1 MSQALQRMGNTAIAE
16 SSAMSDWQ
24 VICEQSQM
32 LLKSGFLPPS
42 IKSPEQALAI
52 ILQGRELGI
61 GPMAALNNISIIQGK
76 PTVSPQLMLAMANST
91 REVEDVQITSSEQGA
106 TVTIKRKGRKA
117 HTTTFG
123 PKDAKAMGLDGKDN
137 YKKQPATMYQW
148 RAVAANL
155 RVTFADVILGLYT
168 PDEMGAVVDEEGAIE
183 SGFNEPLRETVT
195 VSGEI
200 VDDSVVVT
208 DELCAQLTQLLLAK
222 MSQSDVDQWWNKRSN
237 KRTDEKWLRDAIQHH
252 SAFDRAA
259 VVARIQ
265 ELGYAL
271 VKAGDTTAGDLGDMS
286 TLDDQTLGILLKD
299 FQERVADLEQGAE

>member
-16 SSAMSDWQ
+16 PSAMSDWQ

-32 LLKSGFLPPS
+32 LLKSGFLPQS

-222 MSQSDVDQWWNKRSN
+222 MSQSDVDQWWKKRSN
-237 KRTDEKWLRDAIQHH
+237 KRTDEKWLRNAIKYH
-252 SAFDRAA
+252 SVFDRAA
-259 VVARIQ
+259 VISQIEAVAY
-265 ELGYAL
+265 EL
-271 VKAGDTTAGDLGDMS
+271 VKAGDETAGNLGDFDAMSNEELQS
-286 TLDDQTLGILLKD
+286 TLL
-299 FQERVADLEQGAE
+299 DLQARKGAE

>member
-16 SSAMSDWQ
+16 PSAMSDWQ

-32 LLKSGFLPPS
+32 LLKSGFLPQS

-222 MSQSDVDQWWNKRSN
+222 MSQSDVDQWWKKRSN

-259 VVARIQ
+259 VISQIEAVAY
-265 ELGYAL
+265 EL
-271 VKAGDTTAGDLGDMS
+271 VKAGDETAANLGDFDAMSNEQLQS
-286 TLDDQTLGILLKD
+286 TLL
-299 FQERVADLEQGAE
+299 DLQARKGAE

>member
-16 SSAMSDWQ
+16 SSVMSDWQ

-32 LLKSGFLPPS
+32 LLKSGFLPQS

-76 PTVSPQLMLAMANST
+76 PTVSPQLMLAMANAT

-183 SGFNEPLRETVT
+183 SGFNEPLREAVT

-200 VDDSVVVT
+200 VDDSVVAT

-222 MSQSDVDQWWNKRSN
+222 MSQADVDQWWKKRSN
-237 KRTDEKWLRDAIQHH
+237 KRTDEKWLRDAIRHH

-259 VVARIQ
+259 VISQIEAVAY
-265 ELGYAL
+265 EL
-271 VKAGDTTAGDLGDMS
+271 VKAGDETAGSLGDFDAMSNEELQS
-286 TLDDQTLGILLKD
+286 TLL
-299 FQERVADLEQGAE
+299 DLQARKGAE

>member
-1 MSQALQRMGNTAIAE
+1 MSQALQRMGNTSIAE
-16 SSAMSDWQ
+16 PSAMSDWQ

-32 LLKSGFLPPS
+32 LLKSGFLPQS

-76 PTVSPQLMLAMANST
+76 PTVSPQLMLAMANAT

-222 MSQSDVDQWWNKRSN
+222 MSQSDVDQWWKKRSN

-259 VVARIQ
+259 VISQIETVAY
-265 ELGYAL
+265 EL
-271 VKAGDTTAGDLGDMS
+271 VKAGDETAANLGDFDAMSNEELQS
-286 TLDDQTLGILLKD
+286 TLL
-299 FQERVADLEQGAE
+299 DLQARKGAE

>member
-1 MSQALQRMGNTAIAE
+1 
-16 SSAMSDWQ
+16 MSDWQ

-32 LLKSGFLPPS
+32 LLKSGFLPQS

-76 PTVSPQLMLAMANST
+76 PTVSPQLMLAMANAT

-208 DELCAQLTQLLLAK
+208 DDLCAQLTRLLLAK
-222 MSQSDVDQWWNKRSN
+222 MSQADVDQWWEKRSN

-259 VVARIQ
+259 VISQIEAVAY
-265 ELGYAL
+265 EL
-271 VKAGDTTAGDLGDMS
+271 VKAGDETAANLGDFDAMSNEELQS
-286 TLDDQTLGILLKD
+286 TLL
-299 FQERVADLEQGAE
+299 DLQARKGAE

>member
-1 MSQALQRMGNTAIAE
+1 
-16 SSAMSDWQ
+16 
-24 VICEQSQM
+24 
-32 LLKSGFLPPS
+32 
-42 IKSPEQALAI
+42 
-52 ILQGRELGI
+52 
-61 GPMAALNNISIIQGK
+61 MAALNNISIIQGK
-76 PTVSPQLMLAMANST
+76 PTVSPQLMLAMANAT

-183 SGFNEPLRETVT
+183 SGFNEPLREAVT

-200 VDDSVVVT
+200 VDDSVVAT

-222 MSQSDVDQWWNKRSN
+222 MSQADVDQWWAKRSN
-237 KRTDEKWLRDAIQHH
+237 KRTDEKWLRDAIKHH

-259 VVARIQ
+259 VISQIEAVAY
-265 ELGYAL
+265 EL
-271 VKAGDTTAGDLGDMS
+271 VKAGDETAGSLGDFDAMSNEELQS
-286 TLDDQTLGILLKD
+286 TLL
-299 FQERVADLEQGAE
+299 DLQARKGAE

>member
-1 MSQALQRMGNTAIAE
+1 
-16 SSAMSDWQ
+16 MSDWQ

-32 LLKSGFLPPS
+32 LLKSGFLPQS

-76 PTVSPQLMLAMANST
+76 PTVSPQLMLAMANAT

-183 SGFNEPLRETVT
+183 SGFNEPLRDAVT

-208 DELCAQLTQLLLAK
+208 DDLCAQLTRLLLAK
-222 MSQSDVDQWWNKRSN
+222 MSQADVDQWWEKRSN

-259 VVARIQ
+259 VISQIETVAY
-265 ELGYAL
+265 EL
-271 VKAGDTTAGDLGDMS
+271 VKAGDETAANLGDFDAMSNEQLQS
-286 TLDDQTLGILLKD
+286 TLL
-299 FQERVADLEQGAE
+299 DLQARKGAE

>member
-1 MSQALQRMGNTAIAE
+1 MGNTAIAE
-16 SSAMSDWQ
+16 PSAMSDWQ

-32 LLKSGFLPPS
+32 LLKSGFLPQS

-168 PDEMGAVVDEEGAIE
+168 PDEMGAVVDEEGSIE

-222 MSQSDVDQWWNKRSN
+222 MNQADVDQWWKKRSN

-259 VVARIQ
+259 VISQIETVAY
-265 ELGYAL
+265 EL
-271 VKAGDTTAGDLGDMS
+271 VKAGDETAANLGDFDAMSNEQLQS
-286 TLDDQTLGILLKD
+286 TLL
-299 FQERVADLEQGAE
+299 DLQARKGAE